1 MGVITNTHADYL
13 IVIGDRNMKN
23 DTCQA
28 QRSGKLIEMKVEDRI
43 RDILLNWG
51 DSTGLRPASERA
63 NVESAVE
70 VSKMSDD
77 ELMSRVQR
85 YTNVGRVK
93 DRARTIRSSV
103 NELTEL
109 KRPRKQGGMAMSY
122 GDQDP
127 ETVKKMTV
135 SHTSAI
141 RLHQEIVEAQ
151 EAIRNLPCECARA
164 AFACFLSCG

>member
-1 MGVITNTHADYL
+1 
-13 IVIGDRNMKN
+13 MKN

-43 RDILLNWG
+43 REILLHWG
-51 DSTGLRPASERA
+51 DMTGLRPASERS

-70 VSKMSDD
+70 VSKLSDD
-77 ELMSRVQR
+77 DLMNRVQR

-93 DRARTIRSSV
+93 DRTRTIRTSV

-109 KRPRKQGGMAMSY
+109 KRPRKQGVMTY
-122 GDQDP
+122 PDQDP

-135 SHTSAI
+135 SQTSAI
-141 RLHQEIVEAQ
+141 RLHQELQEAQ
-151 EAIRNLPCECARA
+151 EAILRMPSGE
-164 AFACFLSCG
+164 